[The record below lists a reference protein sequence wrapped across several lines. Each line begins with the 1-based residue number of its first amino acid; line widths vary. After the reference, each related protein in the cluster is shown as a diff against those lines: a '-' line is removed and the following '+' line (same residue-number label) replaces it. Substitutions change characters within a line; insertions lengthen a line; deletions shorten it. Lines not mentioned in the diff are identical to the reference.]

1 MKWYLIQNCNYVCG
15 NNKNGK
21 DFLLH
26 RFIMNPPS
34 NKLIDHI
41 NGNKLDNRK
50 CNLRIVNKSQNAMN
64 SKKPKNNT
72 SGVKGVYWD
81 KLSKKWEASIQVNM
95 KKKSLGY
102 FKNKDESIKAR
113 KESESELF
121 GEYARK

>member
-1 MKWYLIQNCNYVCG
+1 M
-15 NNKNGK
+15 
-21 DFLLH
+21 H

-81 KLSKKWEASIQVNM
+81 KRSKKWEASIQVNM

-102 FKNKDESIKAR
+102 FKNKD
-113 KESESELF
+113 
-121 GEYARK
+121 